1 MLAAYYNL
9 GELKKKIP
17 EVQTAPQSQLE
28 FLGESPD
35 IDLFLKTPQGFQC
48 EARFKIH
55 W

>member
-1 MLAAYYNL
+1 MLAACYNL
-9 GELKKKIP
+9 GELKKNP

-35 IDLFLKTPQGFQC
+35 IDLFLKTPQGLQC
-48 EARFKIH
+48 VARFKNH